1 MKPKL
6 VFLMPGIEADF
17 FSARSLF
24 HRQDIYASALQ
35 NLFRENYSKGLV
47 LYSGER
53 SLDRDLTLKFLD
65 VKRISSGKVGL
76 AIFIW
81 NSIRYLKSLKS
92 EKIILVAG
100 TPFQPFLTAIAIKSF
115 LKNCRIQVS
124 IHGELAGVQSGILK
138 KWFFGKQIKRADAIR
153 FVSLA
158 QQQDFEDKYRI
169 SHIPKS
175 VTPVPINVPDN
186 SGTKKYVEAIGFV
199 GRIHSERDP
208 VFWASIVNEFP
219 TLRKIIIGNGPLEHQ
234 LKNALPS
241 AVFRGR
247 LDGEELLQQWDEIGI
262 LLSTAPHESYGLAIR
277 EALLNGV
284 SVVARESAGVKQL
297 SQDFPRLVKT
307 FTTKDEATRAISSF
321 IDSYPKAEEFVSFKN
336 WFIATQN
343 HSLKSLAD
351 LWNSISD

>member
-1 MKPKL
+1 
-6 VFLMPGIEADF
+6 MPNIEADF

-24 HRQDIYASALQ
+24 NRQDIYASALHD
-35 NLFRENYSKGLV
+35 LFRESYTKGVV

-53 SLDRDLTLKFLD
+53 SFDRELTLEFLD
-65 VKRISSGKVGL
+65 VKRISSNRVGL

-81 NSIRYLKSLKS
+81 NSIRYLKSIKS

-100 TPFQPFLTAIAIKSF
+100 TPFQPFLAAIAIKLF
-115 LKNCRIQVS
+115 FKNCRIQVS
-124 IHGELAGVQSGILK
+124 IHGELAGVESGLLK
-138 KWFFGKQIKRADAIR
+138 RWFFGKQIKRSDAIR

-158 QQQDFEDKYRI
+158 QQREFENKYRI

-175 VTPVPINVPDN
+175 VTPVPIDVPN
-186 SGTKKYVEAIGFV
+186 KSGAKKNVEAVGFV

-208 VFWASIVNEFP
+208 IFWASIVTEFP
-219 TLRKIIIGNGPLEHQ
+219 TLRKIVIGDGPLEHQ

-247 LDGEELLQQWDEIGI
+247 LDGEALLKQWDEIGI
-262 LLSTAPHESYGLAIR
+262 LISTAPHESYGLAIR

-284 SVVARESAGVKQL
+284 GVVARESAGVKQL

-307 FTTKDEATRAISSF
+307 FTTKDEAIRAIMSF
-321 IDSYPKAEEFVSFKN
+321 IDSYPNAEEFVSFKN

-343 HSLKSLAD
+343 YSLKSLAD